1 MPLLPFSPRVIRRP
15 SVRKPRF
22 QLNNPQRLAR
32 FRAERTVPANTLPGK
47 GVQSP
52 TSRMASPMKAPTLR
66 QPRGR
71 RS

>member
-32 FRAERTVPANTLPGK
+32 FRAERAVSANTMPSK
-47 GVQSP
+47 GPQTM
-52 TSRMASPMKAPTLR
+52 TSRMTAPAMK
-66 QPRGR
+66 PRGR
-71 RS
+71 RSR